1 MRVLIIKLSSM
12 GDVLHTLPAITEC
25 LAQVPQL
32 QIDWVVEPA
41 FKDILKWHP
50 GVRHVY
56 TFPLRAARKKP
67 KLFFTELPK
76 IIKEIRQ
83 QRYDLVIDAQ
93 GLIKSAVLAK
103 LAKSQKVVGL
113 DKASCREPMASKL
126 YDQSHNISWSLHAV
140 MRLKHLFSAIFAYP
154 VSSEIN
160 YGIESSKLIK
170 PDGLLNLDEKK
181 YIILLHGTTWETKH
195 WPETYWQTLIE
206 LISVK
211 YPHLNILLPWGSADE
226 FARATRLAKTSA
238 QAQVLPKLSIIEL
251 AYFLAQAQAV
261 VAVDTG
267 LGHLAAALGTQTIN
281 LYGPTDP
288 SRTGTRGLNQVHLA
302 VNQLNAKA
310 YSCAPCLK
318 RHCVYVKT
326 DNQNFP
332 PCYQIIH
339 PDLVM
344 ERLSV

>member
-238 QAQVLPKLSIIEL
+238 QAQVLPKLRIIK
-251 AYFLAQAQAV
+251 
-261 VAVDTG
+261 
-267 LGHLAAALGTQTIN
+267 QTIN